1 VSGSRHRRM
10 VPPSDDG
17 VSDYEGPKT
26 VMPFEPDSPSETVPL
41 AGATGVVS
49 LATTA
54 VGPHGR
60 WKAMS

>member
-1 VSGSRHRRM
+1 M

-60 WKAMS
+60 WEAMS